1 MTERAAHRRGEV
13 RADDFYAE
21 AKAGDSD
28 IELGEGGR
36 MGVAS
41 ACESRL
47 Q

>member
-1 MTERAAHRRGEV
+1 VAERAAHGSGEI
-13 RADDFYAE
+13 RPDYFYAE

-41 ACESRL
+41 ARESRL